1 MKKVRKCVI
10 PVAGMGTRFLPATK
24 SIPKELFPIIDK
36 PTLQYIVEEAVN
48 SGIEEIIF
56 ITSSYKNAIV
66 DHFDKSYELES
77 RLRDSNKL
85 DKLEMIE
92 NISSLAKFYYIRQGE
107 PMGSGYGINL
117 AKSFIGDEPF
127 AVMYGDDLM
136 KSDVPVLKQL
146 IDVYEERDCNVIGV
160 QEVDPK
166 LVYKY
171 GIIEYA
177 NNDGKIKDIIEKPSE
192 EDAPSNHAGL
202 GRYIV
207 KSEIFDELETI
218 KKGVG
223 GEYQFTDGM
232 KALMKKQD
240 FYACKFDGKYFDIGS
255 QLGYI
260 KANIELGLVR
270 EDLKDELAIYI
281 QELAE
286 ELKKQKQQEAKV
298 KILK

>member
-24 SIPKELFPIIDK
+24 AIPKELLPIIDK
-36 PTLQYIVEEAVN
+36 PTLQYIVEEAVE
-48 SGIEEIIF
+48 SGIEEIFF

-77 RLRDSNKL
+77 RLRESNKL
-85 DKLEMIE
+85 DKLEIVE
-92 NISSLAKFYYIRQGE
+92 NISKMAKFIYIRQGE
-107 PMGSGYGINL
+107 PKGSGHAINL

-146 IDVYEERDCNVIGV
+146 IDVYEENDCNVIGV
-160 QEVDPK
+160 QEIDPK

-171 GIIEYA
+171 GIIEYE
-177 NNDGKIKDIIEKPSE
+177 NNDGKIKTIIEKPSVE
-192 EDAPSNHAGL
+192 EAPSNHAGL

-207 KSEIFDELETI
+207 KPEIFDELD
-218 KKGVG
+218 KLKRGAG
-223 GEYQFTDGM
+223 NEYQFTDGM
-232 KALMKKQD
+232 KALMDKQD

-255 QLGYI
+255 QIGYL
-260 KANIELGLVR
+260 KANIEFAMDR
-270 EDLKDELAIYI
+270 EDLKDEFDSYI
-281 QELAE
+281 KT
-286 ELKKQKQQEAKV
+286 LKM
-298 KILK
+298 